1 MTGETV
7 KAACV
12 VAAALLVMTGAC
24 GSGAASGNEA
34 TAAVPDGGNIAAAD
48 ARAPSATPAPR
59 DVAAA
64 TRVVAAG
71 GPRCPATLVA
81 GAALPAGARVI
92 GTPPTAAA
100 ALSSATVTADAV
112 ADIGE
117 DLSGLA
123 EVEGEDGP
131 AQPGLATLH
140 QTAMPTANQPY
151 TLVCRYGTAQQP
163 RLAPA
168 ALLLPV
174 PARDGAGGY
183 RCTTRLPQG
192 NDRRRVE
199 AFCAPE

>member
-7 KAACV
+7 KAARV
-12 VAAALLVMTGAC
+12 VAATLLVMTGAC

-34 TAAVPDGGNIAAAD
+34 TAAVPDGGSEVAAN
-48 ARAPSATPAPR
+48 ARPPSATPAPR
-59 DVAAA
+59 G
-64 TRVVAAG
+64 VAAG

-92 GTPPTAAA
+92 GTPPTAAT

-140 QTAMPTANQPY
+140 QTAMPTADQPY
-151 TLVCRYGTAQQP
+151 TLVCRYGTAQPP

>member
-7 KAACV
+7 KAARV

-34 TAAVPDGGNIAAAD
+34 MAAVPDGGNIAAAD

-59 DVAAA
+59 G
-64 TRVVAAG
+64 VAAG

-151 TLVCRYGTAQQP
+151 TLVCRYGTAQPP

-192 NDRRRVE
+192 SDRRRVE